1 MSLSNWMT
9 EEMTGSAVY
18 VPGTD
23 IDTDQ
28 IIPGRFVYRP
38 RDEGKFGNHL
48 FYDQRFTLDGN
59 IIEEHPLNDPTF
71 AGATILIA
79 DENFA
84 CGSARTQAVWAVQD
98 YGVKVVIAPSFGAVF
113 KSNAVRLGLAPL
125 AVTQEDV
132 CELRSIVQS
141 VPEEII
147 TVDFRSRRIST
158 GVGWST
164 GFVLS
169 DLNLRR
175 LLTGVDDLTITEAY
189 KADLEAFETQYIDR
203 MPWLFG

>member
-1 MSLSNWMT
+1 MSISEKL
-9 EEMTGSAVY
+9 TGSAVY
-18 VPGTD
+18 VPGKD

-38 RDEGKFGNHL
+38 RDEGAFGHHL
-48 FYDQRFTLDGN
+48 FYDQRFTRDGN
-59 IIEEHPLNDPTF
+59 IVEEHPLNDPAF

-113 KSNAVRLGLAPL
+113 NSNAVRLGLAPL
-125 AVTQEDV
+125 SVTQEDIY
-132 CELRSIVQS
+132 ELRSIVLS
-141 VPEEII
+141 VPEEKI
-147 TVDFRSRRIST
+147 TVDFRSRRISI

-164 GFVLS
+164 RFALS

-189 KADLEAFETQYIDR
+189 KADLEAFETRYIDR

>member
-1 MSLSNWMT
+1 MSIAEKL
-9 EEMTGSAVY
+9 TGSAVY

-38 RDEGKFGNHL
+38 RDEGAFGHRL
-48 FYDQRFTLDGN
+48 FYDQRFTPDENVVEG
-59 IIEEHPLNDPTF
+59 HPLNNPTF

-98 YGVKVVIAPSFGAVF
+98 YGVKAVIAPSFGAVF

-125 AVTQEDV
+125 SVTQEDV
-132 CELRSIVQS
+132 FELRSIVQS
-141 VPEEII
+141 VPDEKIA
-147 TVDFRSRRIST
+147 VDFTSRRIST
-158 GVGWST
+158 GKGWST
-164 GFVLS
+164 EFALS

-175 LLTGVDDLTITEAY
+175 LLTGDDDLAITEAY
-189 KADLEAFETQYIDR
+189 KPDLEAFETQYLDR

>member
-1 MSLSNWMT
+1 MSISEKL
-9 EEMTGSAVY
+9 TGSAVY
-18 VPGTD
+18 VPGKD

-38 RDEGKFGNHL
+38 RDEGAFGHHL
-48 FYDQRFTLDGN
+48 FYDQRFTRDGN
-59 IIEEHPLNDPTF
+59 IVEEHPLNDPAF

-125 AVTQEDV
+125 SVTQEDV
-132 CELRSIVQS
+132 CELRSIVHS
-141 VPEEII
+141 VPEENI
-147 TVDFRSRRIST
+147 TVDFRSRRISI

-164 GFVLS
+164 RFALS

-189 KADLEAFETQYIDR
+189 KADLEAFETRYIDR